1 MITFE
6 VPGMTCGHC
15 ARTITNAL
23 QEIDPA
29 AEVTVEL
36 ASKRVAVGSNA
47 IPEQLKKAIQDA
59 GYDVLANADEQLVM
73 PK

>member
-29 AEVTVEL
+29 AQVTVDL
-36 ASKRVAVGSNA
+36 AAKRVAVTSTA
-47 IPEQLKKAIQDA
+47 TPERLRTAIQDA
-59 GYDVLANADEQLVM
+59 GYDVPAKAA
-73 PK
+73 

>member
-6 VPGMTCGHC
+6 GPGMTCGHC

-29 AEVTVEL
+29 AEVTIDL
-36 ASKRVAVGSNA
+36 ASKRVAVSSSA
-47 IPEQLKKAIQDA
+47 SPERLEKAIQVA
-59 GYDVLANADEQLVM
+59 GYDVPANAN
-73 PK
+73 

>member
-29 AEVTVEL
+29 AEVTIDL
-36 ASKRVAVGSNA
+36 ATKRVAVSSRA
-47 IPEQLKKAIQDA
+47 SPEQLQKAIQNA
-59 GYDVLANADEQLVM
+59 GYDVPANAN
-73 PK
+73 

>member
-1 MITFE
+1 MNMITFQ

-29 AEVTVEL
+29 AQVNIDL
-36 ASKRVAVGSNA
+36 ASKRVAVTSTLTSEAVRTA
-47 IPEQLKKAIQDA
+47 IGNA
-59 GYDVLANADEQLVM
+59 GYDAGNQSD
-73 PK
+73 

>member
-1 MITFE
+1 MITFQ

-29 AEVTVEL
+29 AQVAIDL
-36 ASKRVAVGSNA
+36 ASKRVAVTSSASPG
-47 IPEQLKKAIQDA
+47 QLKTAIQDA
-59 GYDVLANADEQLVM
+59 GYDVPADAD
-73 PK
+73 

>member
-29 AEVTVEL
+29 AQVTVDL
-36 ASKRVAVGSNA
+36 AAKRVAVTSTA
-47 IPEQLKKAIQDA
+47 TAERLRTAIQEA
-59 GYDVLANADEQLVM
+59 GYDVPAKAA
-73 PK
+73 